1 MPKPPD
7 NNAANAFA
15 LVACEEQIENLTP
28 DSPVEERI
36 AAAIALVALG
46 SSVNNAANTT
56 FLAPRTVWDRVH
68 KDPKR
73 LDERDK
79 HIEAQA
85 MEGILRAGEKINELL
100 ETEGAMRPA
109 EVVKAYDSFARVA
122 ALLRKWNAPPPAP
135 PEPEKKSALRE
146 LIDELAKQ
154 REAVEKKDD

>member
-7 NNAANAFA
+7 NNAGNAFA
-15 LVACEEQIENLTP
+15 LVACEEQIEELTP
-28 DSPVEERI
+28 DSPIEERM
-36 AAAIALVALG
+36 AAALALVALG
-46 SSVNNAANTT
+46 SSINNAAHTT
-56 FLAPRTVWDRVH
+56 FLPPRAVWSRFH
-68 KDPKR
+68 KDPTR

-79 HIEAQA
+79 HIETQA

-122 ALLRKWNAPPPAP
+122 GLLRKWNAPPVAP
-135 PEPEKKSALRE
+135 PEPEKRSALRE